1 MSPSQAYSCCVTSYL
16 DSTHCFLLGSS
27 VTTFAADTSDAAAS
41 FLSNEM
47 YVCASNR
54 ACTYVLISGFGGM
67 YMGGMP
73 GMGMDGGELLQRR
86 TYSHTIINVLVF

>member
-1 MSPSQAYSCCVTSYL
+1 MLCDLVPRFHAMIVLCLVFCDY
-16 DSTHCFLLGSS
+16 
-27 VTTFAADTSDAAAS
+27 TFAADTSDAAAS